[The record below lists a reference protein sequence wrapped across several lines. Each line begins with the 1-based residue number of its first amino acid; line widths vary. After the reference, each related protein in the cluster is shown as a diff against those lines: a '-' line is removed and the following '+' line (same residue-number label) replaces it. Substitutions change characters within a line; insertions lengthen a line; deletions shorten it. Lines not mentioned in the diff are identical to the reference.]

1 MARVKT
7 VDKALA
13 QFHNLQEW
21 ADYIAALARLQKALQ
36 GHENAL
42 GDSAVDTAS
51 TLARCL
57 SSELPSGVHQ
67 KALGVYQQIFASL
80 SDTSLNA
87 QLQMWLPGVFP
98 VLTYGASAVKPVA
111 LAVVRDQVM
120 PRLSKQS
127 LELVAF
133 PLLNCLLS
141 GLDDETSEFFNSFHG
156 AIETF
161 KKLLADDTVFWTQF
175 VMVVVRSGDRRTGA
189 WRWVAR
195 HLPKLGAC
203 KHTGTAFGLSEKGV
217 TGGVGASTTE
227 ENTGSENRENS
238 GNGGKTGDFG
248 GKTGDLDAETSGSDA
263 KTSDSGSETTSSDRS
278 DSKTTLS
285 DPKTT
290 DSDAKTTVSD
300 AKTTSYDPKT
310 DSTSPSPCTET
321 RHLSSEAVAVLS
333 AENGGLIVRMF
344 VAALG
349 DSDIVVVRG
358 FFDVLLTHMPLC
370 TTPGNLSERDRV
382 LLLMACC
389 RVTLRR
395 DMSLNRRLY
404 TYLLGSQGG
413 SRYFREYGA
422 PPVVDGLL
430 AMIQSHP
437 GDAVRICLA
446 LAMDKWDIS
455 HVVVPRVFRPILGVF
470 VAQVGPP
477 RARKSSVAS
486 LNGSAPVVTPENKVV
501 TACHGFFDAIDPSF
515 MWQQL
520 VSGPVDTARVI
531 LAHWQFPR
539 PASIDPALVAV
550 ALLGS
555 VDSELDVVAQL
566 VAMCGRRDHP
576 PAVSEP
582 VATASEAAA
591 TVARY
596 YDAKTADHNTPEPF
610 SDDEVAVLLLQG
622 ARDRFNSDPEA
633 SAAFLLEVCS
643 LTDQRLG
650 PGLDVEALCARSARA
665 VLRVLPVVDP
675 PVPGA
680 LLRTMIAELPSA
692 LVPRLLDYFSGYQVE
707 AGLFLAL
714 QAEPSDARRFE
725 RFEGWWRGFAD
736 SPSVV
741 ARPLQLVVDSL
752 PHLEAVNCLRKIL
765 RSHTRHQLVAVLVGA
780 ANVHDY
786 GRWQYHFDSVEAVVT
801 GVPGAREAFGEGDE
815 PAKWVVV
822 AQVEALLKEG
832 EQMVARG
839 ADADYVSALTSG
851 LRVLSLLLSGSE
863 AQFGEFVARF
873 LVATSKFSGDYQY
886 CQAQC
891 LEVLEGFAS
900 LHAVSDALVD
910 FILDGLGQATS
921 RLVVEKWVSVLV
933 GSVHTLGETSFF
945 FAVVPYVDA
954 LIAKLTDPAMVEP
967 VFKGVSDLLSIV
979 HSYYRAQQGVAGAQP
994 SPASSQ
1000 SFLGKVFTIET
1011 PATESEGRQRQAAI
1025 ATAFHTATTAAVR
1038 LWNHDDASK
1047 ETRFHVKR
1055 VLTRLLALEPRLV
1068 LEVMVGSA
1076 DNVRLVTILDGGRHA
1091 VVPQLYELV
1100 ASAPS
1105 ARVRDASAQFLV
1117 DYFDFSVDSD
1127 AMLDLWPSTHAY
1139 LKEAANSKT
1148 CLAASLRLCVEVST
1162 RSRAPSAELAEIA
1175 SKLVSLLSQQMAASP
1190 DSFGADIAQLVSVA
1204 PSLPQVLAHDN
1215 DKLVAVA
1222 NSLVYNVVAP
1232 EFKQHK
1238 GSLAQ
1243 FSPSVVALLEQLPSL
1258 TPAPVKPWKTA
1269 VADLF
1274 FAQSFWEAAPQ
1285 FQPVVATWIASDD
1298 DRFKE
1303 LIAKAAP
1310 ATSSISLWG
1319 EGLSAETKEKVQAL
1333 KRLAYLVMISP
1344 DNHFLPHL
1352 AAIFEQLSAE
1362 SAAKSPPEYLTY
1374 ASLLVRAIVVKFDQL
1389 HLLPRWTFIIEM
1401 VMAPLRELAHG
1412 DPVKEPLSPA
1422 KCQLVLFTCK
1432 LLDQLLLLGL
1442 DEFSLAEWMFIGNRG
1457 VIVEINKSKCL
1468 PFDGTT
1474 AVAIDNDYSHPLRP
1488 LLQGLSSIKTVSVLR
1503 SFFNS
1508 LPLVHYERVYSVQS
1522 VDVDAVKADIT
1533 SDIVA

>member
-1 MARVKT
+1 M
-7 VDKALA
+7 DKALA

-42 GDSAVDTAS
+42 GDLAVDTAS

-57 SSELPSGVHQ
+57 SLELPLGVHQ
-67 KALGVYQQIFASL
+67 KALGVYQQIFALL
-80 SDTSLNA
+80 SDTLLNA

-98 VLTYGASAVKPVA
+98 VLTYGALAVKPVA

-120 PRLSKQS
+120 PRLSKQL

-141 GLDDETSEFFNSFHG
+141 GLDDETLEFFNSFHG

-217 TGGVGASTTE
+217 TGGGALAT
-227 ENTGSENRENS
+227 ENTGSENSENRENS
-238 GNGGKTGDFG
+238 GGNGGNGGNGGKTGDFG
-248 GKTGDLDAETSGSDA
+248 GKTGDFDAETSGSDA
-263 KTSDSGSETTSSDRS
+263 KTSDS
-278 DSKTTLS
+278 DSKTTGS
-285 DPKTT
+285 DLKSTDSALKTT
-290 DSDAKTTVSD
+290 DSDAKTTS
-300 AKTTSYDPKT
+300 SDPKT
-310 DSTSPSPCTET
+310 DSTSSLPSCTET

-370 TTPGNLSERDRV
+370 TTPGNLLERDRV

-477 RARKSSVAS
+477 RRKSLVAS
-486 LNGSAPVVTPENKVV
+486 LNGLAPVVTPENKVV

-576 PAVSEP
+576 PAVLEP

-650 PGLDVEALCARSARA
+650 PGLDVEALCARLARA

-680 LLRTMIAELPSA
+680 LLRTMIAELPLA

-736 SPSVV
+736 SPLVV
-741 ARPLQLVVDSL
+741 ARPLQLVVDLL

-786 GRWQYHFDSVEAVVT
+786 GRWQYHFDLVEAVVT

-839 ADADYVSALTSG
+839 ADADYVLALTLG
-851 LRVLSLLLSGSE
+851 LRVLLLLLLGSE

-910 FILDGLGQATS
+910 FILDGLGQATL
-921 RLVVEKWVSVLV
+921 RLVVEKWVLVLV
-933 GSVHTLGETSFF
+933 GLVHTLGETLFF

-1000 SFLGKVFTIET
+1000 LFLGKVFTIET

-1025 ATAFHTATTAAVR
+1025 ATAFHTATTAAVK
-1038 LWNHDDASK
+1038 LWNHDDALK

-1068 LEVMVGSA
+1068 LEVMVGLA

-1100 ASAPS
+1100 ALAPL
-1105 ARVRDASAQFLV
+1105 ARVRDALAQFLV

-1127 AMLDLWPSTHAY
+1127 AMLDLWPLTHAY

-1162 RSRAPSAELAEIA
+1162 RLRAPLAELAEIA
-1175 SKLVSLLSQQMAASP
+1175 LKLVLLLSQQMAALP

-1204 PSLPQVLAHDN
+1204 PLLPQVLAHDN

-1238 GSLAQ
+1238 GLLAQ
-1243 FSPSVVALLEQLPSL
+1243 FSPLVVALLEQLPLL

-1274 FAQSFWEAAPQ
+1274 FAQLFWEAAPQ
-1285 FQPVVATWIASDD
+1285 FQPVVATWIVSDD

-1310 ATSSISLWG
+1310 ATLLILLWG

-1352 AAIFEQLSAE
+1352 AAIFEQLLAE
-1362 SAAKSPPEYLTY
+1362 LAAKLPPEYLTY
-1374 ASLLVRAIVVKFDQL
+1374 ALLLVRAIVVKFDQL

-1488 LLQGLSSIKTVSVLR
+1488 LLQGLSSIKTVLVLR